1 MYSFYSYLLILF
13 LGFLPAQVDGI
24 LRGNYGLLD
33 IVAGLHWLQQ
43 NIAAFGGQAANV
55 TLIGHGHGAALAHI
69 LALSPMAK
77 GKHNKLR
84 KNNNVKN
91 YYF

>member
-1 MYSFYSYLLILF
+1 MKPPATCSTFIFFFISLF
-13 LGFLPAQVDGI
+13 RVFSLVGFLPAQVDGI

-43 NIAAFGGQAANV
+43 NIAAFGGQPANV

-77 GKHNKLR
+77 GK
-84 KNNNVKN
+84 
-91 YYF
+91 